1 MNARKLFAAVIVS
14 ACATGAYAANA
25 TNASPVDFTNTFTP
39 YEVTAQ
45 NTAGSSGA
53 DSQAKSVGA
62 DQQATF
68 SLNFGNSAEPSAV
81 TAQSPAKQVR
91 SGK

>member
-14 ACATGAYAANA
+14 ACATGAYA

-53 DSQAKSVGA
+53 VAQAKSAGA
-62 DQQATF
+62 DQQAT
-68 SLNFGNSAEPSAV
+68 SALNFGNSFEPSAV
-81 TAQSPAKQVR
+81 TAQSPAKQAR

>member
-1 MNARKLFAAVIVS
+1 MNARKLLAAVIVS
-14 ACATGAYAANA
+14 ACATGAYAAN
-25 TNASPVDFTNTFTP
+25 TSSVDFANTFTP

-53 DSQAKSVGA
+53 GAQAKSAGA
-62 DQQATF
+62 GEQALPT
-68 SLNFGNSAEPSAV
+68 LNFGNSAEPSAV
-81 TAQSPAKQVR
+81 TAQSPAQQVR